1 MTPIDSSDQ
10 AQALPAGSLAETAHD
25 ASRLAAAGA
34 PLPAAALPLPAVRHV
49 PAVLVSAPASGHG
62 KTTVVA
68 ALARRYTRQGLRVR
82 VFKYGPDFLDPVW
95 HAIASNHVVHNLD
108 LWMTGE
114 DDIRQR
120 LFDAAADADLI
131 LIEGVMGLH
140 DGEPSA
146 AELAVR
152 LNLPVLTVI
161 DASAMT
167 GTFGALAHG
176 LRTWLPGLRWAG
188 ALANRV
194 ASPRH
199 AALLAKAS
207 RRPGGTASTTTPA
220 VRDSGVQPV
229 AGKTPPASLLPE
241 TSPVQ
246 DSTPSSRQEDEADN
260 IFLGCIRR
268 DAAFSLPS
276 RHLGLISGHDLD
288 DAMQRLDAAADA
300 LADCRLADFDAKLA
314 QRWQTAFAAP
324 VTCSSLPVPPVI
336 GQADTAQKPTAKLS
350 TPGVLA
356 NAPDTTHA
364 DHDGTTPRQACL
376 PFAATPLAG
385 QRIAIARDAAFAFI
399 YAANLDTL
407 QALGAS
413 LCFFSPLA
421 GDALPECDALWLPG
435 GYPEL
440 HAEKLS
446 ACTALAEQIR
456 AHVEAGKPVWAE
468 CGGMMVL
475 FETLLDGEKNWP
487 MWSILPGRI
496 EMQKKLAGLGMQQA
510 AWPPAVDIGASA
522 PQDTAAGAGNQT
534 PSEQGGTAGMPTTA
548 PLLRGHTFHYSRCET
563 TLPPVAHSHRPDQ
576 PEGGERSEA
585 IYQWKNL
592 RASYFHAW
600 FASSPARA
608 AALFL
613 PAEDAPATAGGVQ

>member
-1 MTPIDSSDQ
+1 MS
-10 AQALPAGSLAETAHD
+10 
-25 ASRLAAAGA
+25 A
-34 PLPAAALPLPAVRHV
+34 PLSRPVDDAVPAVRHV

-95 HAIASNHVVHNLD
+95 HAIASQQPVHNLD

-114 DDIRQR
+114 DDIRRR
-120 LFDAAADADLI
+120 LFEAAADADLI

-140 DGEPSA
+140 DGEPTA
-146 AELAVR
+146 AELACR
-152 LNLPVLTVI
+152 LNIPVLAVI
-161 DASAMT
+161 DATAMT

-207 RRPGGTASTTTPA
+207 RRPLHPCQLAATPA
-220 VRDSGVQPV
+220 DGNRVASQTESPRPIPGQEPGIARQPATAVRTPRAQPV
-229 AGKTPPASLLPE
+229 QADGEAAASSQAHTPE
-241 TSPVQ
+241 N
-246 DSTPSSRQEDEADN
+246 DEHQADG
-260 IFLGCIRR
+260 FLGSIRR
-268 DAAFSLPS
+268 DSAFALPS
-276 RHLGLISGHDLD
+276 RHLGLVSGHDLD
-288 DAMQRLDAAADA
+288 DALQRLDALADA
-300 LADCRLADFDAKLA
+300 LGDCRLANFDAELA
-314 QRWQTAFAAP
+314 QRWQTAFQP
-324 VTCSSLPVPPVI
+324 PTINVPA
-336 GQADTAQKPTAKLS
+336 QTAM
-350 TPGVLA
+350 
-356 NAPDTTHA
+356 
-364 DHDGTTPRQACL
+364 
-376 PFAATPLAG
+376 PLAG
-385 QRIAIARDAAFAFI
+385 RRIAIARDAAFAFI
-399 YAANLDTL
+399 YPANLDTL
-407 QALGAS
+407 RALGAS
-413 LCFFSPLA
+413 LSFFSPLA
-421 GDALPECDALWLPG
+421 GDTLPDCDALWLPG

-446 ACTALAEQIR
+446 ANTALAAQIR
-456 AHVEAGKPVWAE
+456 AHVHAGKAVWAE

-475 FETLLDGEKNWP
+475 FETLLDDEKSWP

-510 AWPPAVDIGASA
+510 AWPAPSGVAGACRQSPATGADHQTPEVTDSQPASA
-522 PQDTAAGAGNQT
+522 QCSTTDGP
-534 PSEQGGTAGMPTTA
+534 TA

-563 TLPPVAHSHRPDQ
+563 ALVPVAHSHRPDQ

-613 PAEDAPATAGGVQ
+613 PDENAPSATGGAR